1 MDHCNC
7 FQPSTILPNLPLDV
21 AMCHPVVFGAPED
34 YLWWNHRTK
43 PEGVL
48 PEPKFKTTAINPF
61 TELAE
66 LRFEMK
72 ARGDEFDV
80 QCRLIF
86 GKMHHEHNNR
96 EYEIGLRRAYLRLN
110 LEGCET
116 TLESAFGENELP
128 SVIEEDELE
137 SSASLGA
144 SISGAADTS
153 GAIGS
158 RAQMEIGANGTRRQ
172 SNTQKRERLPMTRK
186 PGDSWEVVVQSVLGS
201 ANADLVGTAMSGQK
215 LCSLRRKDGGNRL
228 AATGE
233 VQIAKSAIAVS
244 AKGGNQLGKAL
255 SEWQNKDA
263 IVSQILRRALQR
275 EAIGG
280 AARTLAK
287 VVVVSRAEVSEE

>member
-1 MDHCNC
+1 MISVPKN
-7 FQPSTILPNLPLDV
+7 
-21 AMCHPVVFGAPED
+21 
-34 YLWWNHRTK
+34 YLWWNHCLK
-43 PEGVL
+43 PESPL
-48 PEPKFKTTAINPF
+48 QEPKFKTTANNPF

-66 LRFEMK
+66 LRLEMK
-72 ARGDEFDV
+72 ARGDEIDV

-86 GKMHHEHNNR
+86 GNMRHEHNNR

-137 SSASLGA
+137 SGTSLGT

-153 GAIGS
+153 GALS
-158 RAQMEIGANGTRRQ
+158 TRAQMEIGANGTRRQ
-172 SNTQKRERLPMTRK
+172 SSTQKRERLPMTRK
-186 PGDSWEVVVQSVLGS
+186 PGDSWEVVAQSVLGS
-201 ANADLVGTAMSGQK
+201 ANADLVGTAISGQK

-233 VQIAKSAIAVS
+233 VQVAKSAIAVS

-263 IVSQILRRALQR
+263 IVSQIMKRALQR

-287 VVVVSRAEVSEE
+287 VIVVSRAEVSEE